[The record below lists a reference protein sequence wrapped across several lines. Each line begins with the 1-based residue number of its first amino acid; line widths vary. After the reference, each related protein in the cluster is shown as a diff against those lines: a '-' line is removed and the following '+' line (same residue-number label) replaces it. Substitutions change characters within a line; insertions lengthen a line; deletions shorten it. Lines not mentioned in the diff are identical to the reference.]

1 MKKIILKNI
10 FINFVLLIIFVF
22 LNKRALQ
29 MGLEETF
36 LFLAIIYGTIT
47 IVVNA
52 IFVTKFYK

>member
-1 MKKIILKNI
+1 MKKILLKNI
-10 FINFVLLIIFVF
+10 IINFILLIIFVF
-22 LNKRALQ
+22 LNKQALL

-36 LFLAIIYGTIT
+36 LSLAIIYGTIT